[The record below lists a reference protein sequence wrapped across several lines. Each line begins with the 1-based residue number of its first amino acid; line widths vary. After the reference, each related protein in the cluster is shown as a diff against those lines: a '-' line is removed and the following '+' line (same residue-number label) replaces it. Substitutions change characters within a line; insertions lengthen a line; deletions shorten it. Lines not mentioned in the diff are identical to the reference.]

1 MEKKHKINL
10 SMVLLIIAI
19 IIIAIMSFFIYQLY
33 SYKQTTS
40 TTISELNNK
49 INSLE
54 NNQNDKTNNSNNNQ
68 SQETNKIDKLD
79 INDDLIKQLHG
90 YILKSDDFGNGED
103 SSSFAPVGEHVSFY
117 KDSKVTFSSLS
128 DAEKTLVVLKNYNQD
143 EVKQVNKSQLKNI
156 IKTEGIHD
164 IVKVYDNLSNKA
176 MKIFNQTNI
185 NWKNYD
191 GLAATLDY
199 NNDCY
204 YLVEYDGGGL
214 GTCEYGYSEIQSA
227 EKDQENIYIYDKF
240 IYIDTTNELISEGDN
255 KTHIYTS
262 SNKTE
267 DIGSEKTDEKISQLY
282 KKYENKLKT
291 YKHTFKQREDGSY
304 YWVSSEQ
311 VNK

>member
-1 MEKKHKINL
+1 MEKKHKISI

-19 IIIAIMSFFIYQLY
+19 VIIAIMAFFIYQLY
-33 SYKQTTS
+33 NDKQTTT
-40 TTISELNNK
+40 TTISELNDK
-49 INSLE
+49 INNLE
-54 NNQNDKTNNSNNNQ
+54 KNQDDKTDKSNNQ
-68 SQETNKIDKLD
+68 SLETDKIEQLD
-79 INDDLIKQLHG
+79 INDDLVKQLHG
-90 YILKSDDFGNGED
+90 YILKSDDFGNGGD

-117 KDSKVTFSSLS
+117 KDSKVTYSSLS
-128 DAEKTLVVLKNYNQD
+128 DAEKTLVVLKNYSQN

-156 IKTEGIHD
+156 IKIDGIHD
-164 IVKVYDNLSNKA
+164 IVNVYDNLSSKA

-185 NWKNYD
+185 NWKDYD
-191 GLAATLDY
+191 GLAATLNY

-227 EKDQENIYIYDKF
+227 EKDQENLYIYDKF

-267 DIGSEKTDEKISQLY
+267 DIGSEKTDEKVSQLY
-282 KKYENKLKT
+282 KKYESKLKT

-311 VNK
+311 VNQ